1 MSAIT
6 GQLLRLTQEKA
17 LWRLAQK
24 FWDEEVEP
32 LLATKVIDAAA
43 KGYSRFPLSKCKGC
57 SDITV
62 AQGRVLRIIAARKG
76 LTISW
81 DNWMGLYL
89 SWEKKTNDQ

>member
-17 LWRLAQK
+17 LWRQAQK

-43 KGYSRFPLSKCKGC
+43 QGHSRFLLGKCKG
-57 SDITV
+57 SSGLTV
-62 AQGRVLRIIAARKG
+62 AHGRVLNTIAARQG
-76 LTISW
+76 LTVSW
-81 DNWMGLYL
+81 DGWAGLYL
-89 SWEKKTNDQ
+89 SWEKKTNDK